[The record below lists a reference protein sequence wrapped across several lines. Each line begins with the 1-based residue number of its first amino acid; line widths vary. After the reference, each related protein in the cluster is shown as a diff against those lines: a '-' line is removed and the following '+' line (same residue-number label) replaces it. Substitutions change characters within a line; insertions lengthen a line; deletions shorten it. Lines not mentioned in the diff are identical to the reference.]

1 MKSDKKFL
9 LILILLFLLVFL
21 ASITGRYQGIGSYRD
36 ITENTL
42 LQRLITQ
49 VRIPRIIM
57 SLILGAGLAVS
68 GLVMQT
74 VFQNSLAEPGVLGIS
89 QAAGFGAALGYL
101 LFPQIGVPVQFFAF
115 ISGIIA
121 LIMVLQIARKIK
133 GADRVSLIFA
143 GIAVSALFSA
153 GLGIIK
159 YIADPMDQLPSIV
172 FWLLGGISTSNWRVV
187 LQIAPITLICIILL
201 YLFRWRIN
209 VYALNDSVLYSL
221 GVKRKGEVYLI
232 LGISVLLTTS
242 IISFSGLVGWVG
254 LIIPNITR
262 LSFGYDLRSSLPASI
277 LLGAIFVLVSDTIS
291 RTLIAGEIPL
301 GIITAFLGAIVF
313 VILIF
318 GKGFPLSKNG

>member
-1 MKSDKKFL
+1 
-9 LILILLFLLVFL
+9 
-21 ASITGRYQGIGSYRD
+21 
-36 ITENTL
+36 
-42 LQRLITQ
+42 
-49 VRIPRIIM
+49 
-57 SLILGAGLAVS
+57 
-68 GLVMQT
+68 
-74 VFQNSLAEPGVLGIS
+74 
-89 QAAGFGAALGYL
+89 
-101 LFPQIGVPVQFFAF
+101 
-115 ISGIIA
+115 
-121 LIMVLQIARKIK
+121 
-133 GADRVSLIFA
+133 
-143 GIAVSALFSA
+143 
-153 GLGIIK
+153 
-159 YIADPMDQLPSIV
+159 MDQLPSIV